1 MNNLFVNLLII
12 FLLIIFFNNLFVNLL
27 IIIFE
32 FQRSEVMNNLFV
44 NRKHDYVLT
53 CLEKGINFGRTLIA
67 LSNSHLEAVS
77 FSSFNS
83 FKA

>member
-1 MNNLFVNLLII
+1 MWN
-12 FLLIIFFNNLFVNLL
+12 
-27 IIIFE
+27 FE

-53 CLEKGINFGRTLIA
+53 CLVQGINFGRTLIA
-67 LSNSHLEAVS
+67 LSNNHLEAVS

-83 FKA
+83 FKAQQLLRPSLIFYYQDFT